1 MTTQTALA
9 EVLAKF
15 GTTDHRG
22 VVFTKIPLHRTDYT
36 DQLSAE
42 TVEILNSL
50 PYAFDDS
57 DEIKYSRR
65 SVDQVVNLDVW
76 K

>member
-1 MTTQTALA
+1 MTAQVALA

-15 GTTDHRG
+15 GTTDKRG
-22 VVFTKIPLHRTDYT
+22 TFAKIPLHRTDYT

-42 TVEILNSL
+42 AVAIVKSL

-65 SVDQVVNLDVW
+65 QCDQVVNLEVW